1 MASNILS
8 IGQSALNAAQ
18 VGIAT
23 AGHNIANASTAG
35 YSRQLVV
42 QAAAPGQDFGY
53 GFVGRGTDI
62 AQVRRVYNEVLG
74 GQVREAQSAKTGLE
88 TYYTQIRQIDNL
100 LSNPDAGLSP
110 ALQEFF
116 SSIQQVSAN
125 PTSTAARQLLITA
138 AESLESRFK
147 GLDTRMQQIRTG
159 LDPQIAG
166 SIDTINTSARQLAE
180 LNDAIGKALARSNN
194 APPNDLYDQRD
205 QLLAELSKEIRTSVV
220 KQDGGQFNVFVGNGL
235 PLVVGNQTFEL
246 TTTASSTDPNRI
258 EPAYLTSGGAVALS
272 AESVAGGKLGGL
284 LEFRDQTLDA
294 AQNALGRVA
303 VALARSFNEQ
313 HTLGVDLKGNRGGN
327 LFREAGPVASAA
339 TGNTGSGIIAASI
352 VDVKALVTS
361 DYQVRY
367 DGTNFAITRLSD
379 NSTQS
384 FATLP
389 QTIDG
394 VQIDLASGSPNAG
407 DEFRIQPT
415 IRGAADFDVILTD
428 TNAVAAGAP
437 VRSGSAATN
446 TGGARITGGTVDA
459 SYYAAPLATPL
470 TLTFDSSAS
479 TLSGF
484 PGGSAVTVESG
495 GVVTTYPPG
504 ASVGYI
510 TGATIRFDGMEL
522 SITGTPA
529 TGDTFTLA
537 PNASGS
543 GDNRNALALGLL
555 QTTGTMSGGADT
567 YQGAY
572 GQLVS
577 LVGGK
582 THELDVTSAAQTAL
596 LTDTVRNLQTE
607 SGVNLDEEA
616 ANLLRYQQAYQAA
629 GRIMQVASTLFDTL
643 LNLGR

>member
-18 VGIAT
+18 IGIAT

-62 AQVRRVYNEVLG
+62 VQVRRIYSDVLG
-74 GQVREAQSAKTGLE
+74 GQVREAQSAKSGLE
-88 TYYTQIRQIDNL
+88 TYYSQIRQIDNL

-116 SSIQQVSAN
+116 SSVQQVSAN
-125 PTSTAARQLLITA
+125 PTSTAARQLLITS

-147 GLDTRMQQIRTG
+147 GLDTRIQQIRTG

-166 SIDTINTSARQLAE
+166 SIDAINIAARQLAD

-205 QLLAELSKEIRTSVV
+205 QLLADLSKEIHTTVV
-220 KQDGGQFNVFVGNGL
+220 KQDGGQYNVFVGNGL
-235 PLVVGNQTFEL
+235 PLVVGNQTFPL
-246 TTTASSTDPNRI
+246 TTTASSTDSNRI
-258 EPAYLTSGGAVALS
+258 EPAYLTSGGAVPLS
-272 AESVAGGKLGGL
+272 ARSVAGGKLGGL
-284 LEFRDQTLDA
+284 LEFRDQTLDS

-303 VALARSFNEQ
+303 VALARSFNDQ
-313 HTLGVDLKGNRGGN
+313 HALGVDLKGNRGGN
-327 LFREAGPVASAA
+327 LFREAGAVASAA
-339 TGNTGSGIIAASI
+339 ASNTGSGVIAASI
-352 VDVKALVTS
+352 IDVKALVTS

-379 NSTQS
+379 GSTQS

-394 VQIDLASGSPNAG
+394 VAIALASGSPNAG
-407 DEFRIQPT
+407 DEFRVQPT
-415 IRGAADFDVILTD
+415 IRGAADFGVLLTD
-428 TNAVAAGAP
+428 TNAIAAGAP
-437 VRSGSAATN
+437 VRSGNAAAN
-446 TGGARITGGTVDA
+446 VGGARIAGGTVDA
-459 SYYAAPLATPL
+459 SYYAAPLAAPL
-470 TLTFDSSAS
+470 TLTFDSSTS

-495 GVVTTYPPG
+495 GVSTTFPPG
-504 ASVGYI
+504 SPVAYT
-510 TGATIRFDGMEL
+510 TGASIRFDGIAL

-529 TGDTFTLA
+529 NGDTFTLA
-537 PNASGS
+537 PNTSGS
-543 GDNRNALALGLL
+543 GDNRNALALSLL

-577 LVGGK
+577 MIGGK
-582 THELDVTSAAQTAL
+582 THELEVTSAAQTAL
-596 LTDTVRNLQTE
+596 LTDSERSVQTE

-629 GRIMQVASTLFDTL
+629 GRVMQVASTLFDTL
-643 LNLGR
+643 LKLG